1 MIMGWVQLTG
11 SSPLVL
17 GSEESAGQTAYW
29 NIGLLLINI
38 RTPPEFSAVEGVLH
52 RCALSTRFH
61 GQYRD
66 IVTFLLH
73 IIIFCDSA
81 SFFPP
86 GPVIG
91 FHRVLPGKYSLTR
104 VYIYTGYCSIRVLQC
119 ARKGLNGLLIGSTR
133 TSHCTGHTMAY
144 VLYKG
149 FLPRVNSIDVPLR
162 RGNRMCCTFALD
174 GWLLG
179 VSIL

>member
-1 MIMGWVQLTG
+1 M
-11 SSPLVL
+11 
-17 GSEESAGQTAYW
+17 
-29 NIGLLLINI
+29 INI

-52 RCALSTRFH
+52 RCALSTRVH
-61 GQYRD
+61 EQYRD

-104 VYIYTGYCSIRVLQC
+104 VYIHRLLFYTCASVCKKGALMVCSLEVQEQV
-119 ARKGLNGLLIGSTR
+119 TVQD
-133 TSHCTGHTMAY
+133 TQWHTCCN
-144 VLYKG
+144 KG

-162 RGNRMCCTFALD
+162 RGNRMCCTFALG